1 MDDINRI
8 NMATEESTPYKFIKL
23 NNGEDIVCMI
33 ENNVISETQ
42 IKVLHPLRLQLMPKM
57 LTGTQEDAIGLSHW
71 MHPMSEAVSFELSLK
86 DVLLISDASPGLI
99 KYYEYV
105 LTQMRNNGF
114 KDLDNIDDEETYDE
128 LFDDL
133 SNSNKL
139 IH

>member
-1 MDDINRI
+1 MT
-8 NMATEESTPYKFIKL
+8 TEEFIPYKFIKL

-42 IKVLHPLRLQLMPKM
+42 IKVLHPLKLQLMPKM

-105 LTQMRNNGF
+105 LAQMRNNCF

>member
-1 MDDINRI
+1 MT
-8 NMATEESTPYKFIKL
+8 TEESTPYKFIKL
-23 NNGEDIVCMI
+23 SNGEDIVCMVEDNVVS
-33 ENNVISETQ
+33 ENQ
-42 IKVLHPLRLQLMPKM
+42 IKVIHPLKMQLVPKI
-57 LTGTQEDAIGLSHW
+57 LTGAQGDAIGLSQW
-71 MHPMSEAVSFELSLK
+71 IYPMSEAISFQLSLK

>member
-1 MDDINRI
+1 MT
-8 NMATEESTPYKFIKL
+8 TEEFIPYKFIKL

-42 IKVLHPLRLQLMPKM
+42 IKVLHPLKLQLMPKM

-114 KDLDNIDDEETYDE
+114 EDLDDIDDDEETYDE
-128 LFDDL
+128 LFNDL
-133 SNSNKL
+133 YNSNKL

>member
-1 MDDINRI
+1 MT
-8 NMATEESTPYKFIKL
+8 TEEFIPYKFIKL

-57 LTGTQEDAIGLSHW
+57 LTGTQGDSIGLSHW

>member
-1 MDDINRI
+1 MT
-8 NMATEESTPYKFIKL
+8 TEEFIPYKFIKL

-42 IKVLHPLRLQLMPKM
+42 IKVLHPLKLQLLPKM
-57 LTGTQEDAIGLSHW
+57 LTGTQGDSIGLSHW

-114 KDLDNIDDEETYDE
+114 EDLDNIDDDDEETYDE

>member
-1 MDDINRI
+1 MT
-8 NMATEESTPYKFIKL
+8 TEESTPYKFIKL

-105 LTQMRNNGF
+105 LKQMRNN
-114 KDLDNIDDEETYDE
+114 DLTNIDDVDDEETYEE
-128 LFDDL
+128 LLDDL
-133 SNSNKL
+133 PGPSKL

>member
-1 MDDINRI
+1 MT
-8 NMATEESTPYKFIKL
+8 TEEFIPYKFIKL

-42 IKVLHPLRLQLMPKM
+42 IKVLHPLKLQLMPKM

-86 DVLLISDASPGLI
+86 NVLLISDASPGLI

>member
-42 IKVLHPLRLQLMPKM
+42 IKVLHPLKLQLMPKM
-57 LTGTQEDAIGLSHW
+57 LTGTQEDSIGLSHW
-71 MHPMSEAVSFELSLK
+71 MYPMSEAVSFELSLK
-86 DVLLISDASPGLI
+86 NVLLISDASPGLI

>member
-1 MDDINRI
+1 MT
-8 NMATEESTPYKFIKL
+8 TEESTPYKFIKL
-23 NNGEDIVCMI
+23 SNGEDIVCTI
-33 ENNVISETQ
+33 ENNVASENQ
-42 IKVLHPLRLQLMPKM
+42 IKVIHPLKMQLMPKI
-57 LTGTQEDAIGLSHW
+57 LTGAQGDAIGLSQW
-71 MHPMSEAVSFELSLK
+71 IYPMSEAISFQLSLK

>member
-1 MDDINRI
+1 MT
-8 NMATEESTPYKFIKL
+8 TEEFIPYKFIKL

-42 IKVLHPLRLQLMPKM
+42 IKVLHPLKLQLMPKM
-57 LTGTQEDAIGLSHW
+57 LTGTQSDSIGLSHW

-114 KDLDNIDDEETYDE
+114 EDLDDIDDDEETYDE
-128 LFDDL
+128 LFGAL
-133 SNSNKL
+133 YNSNKL